1 MEGRMISRKKEPSLS
16 THPTPRVFDKA
27 KGSQDA
33 ARSASKGGPCWRCGL
48 WKGIWRQSA
57 GNEICIGVEASPHAI
72 VMPKRGLEPPLP
84 LRELAPEASASA
96 SSATSAP

>member
-33 ARSASKGGPCWRCGL
+33 AGGASRGGL
-48 WKGIWRQSA
+48 WGRWGLGRGFGRKSE

-96 SSATSAP
+96 SSATSAH